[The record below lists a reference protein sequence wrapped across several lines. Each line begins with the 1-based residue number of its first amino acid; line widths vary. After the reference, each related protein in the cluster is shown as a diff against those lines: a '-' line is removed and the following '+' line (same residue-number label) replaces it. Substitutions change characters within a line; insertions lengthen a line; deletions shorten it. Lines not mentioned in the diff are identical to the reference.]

1 MIGRRT
7 NVLIKKEH
15 SLDWPTV
22 AILVVTYDR
31 PQEIRRTLSALRS
44 SIQYPGPLAWHLA
57 DDHTPDEAYLPSIK
71 LEYRELQIT
80 YTVTDR
86 QGWGANVN
94 KALRYCWDHY
104 GDFCFLC
111 EDDYV
116 AKTELDLRLGVLL
129 LQHAKAL
136 GAIRY
141 DGLHGH
147 ELDLAL
153 REIKTPVEKVSTL
166 IILESSPHLN
176 IYSNRPHL
184 KHRRL
189 HDGYGMYKEG
199 IRLGETESEF
209 AHRVKDQYAG
219 NPKIGALTTGI
230 PRAFDHIGK
239 SRQLSALDTGGSG

>member
-1 MIGRRT
+1 M
-7 NVLIKKEH
+7 
-15 SLDWPTV
+15 DWPTV
-22 AILVVTYDR
+22 SILIVTYDR
-31 PQEIRRTLSALRS
+31 PTEIRKTILALK
-44 SIQYPGPLAWHLA
+44 IHLLYPGKAVLHIA
-57 DDHTPDEAYLPSIK
+57 DDHTPDDAYLPTIK
-71 LEYRELQIT
+71 SDFRELDIS

-86 QGWGANVN
+86 KGWGANVN
-94 KALRYCWDHY
+94 KAMSHCLDQYS
-104 GDFCFLC
+104 DFIFLI

-116 AKTELDLRLGVLL
+116 AQRPIDLRQGVLL

-153 REIKTPVEKVSTL
+153 REVKTPSEKVSTL
-166 IILESSPHLN
+166 IIQQSSPHLN

-189 HDGYGMYKEG
+189 HDHYGLYKEG
-199 IRLGETESEF
+199 AKLGETESDF
-209 AHRVKDQYAG
+209 AHRIKDGYAG
-219 NPKIGALTTGI
+219 GPKIATLITGI

-239 SRQLSALDTGGSG
+239 SRQRTELDTGGQ